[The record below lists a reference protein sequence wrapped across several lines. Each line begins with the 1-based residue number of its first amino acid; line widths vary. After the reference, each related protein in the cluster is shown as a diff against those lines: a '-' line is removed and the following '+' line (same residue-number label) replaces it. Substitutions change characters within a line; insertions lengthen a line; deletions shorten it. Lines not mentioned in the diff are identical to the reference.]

1 MEPRLSREPGHWL
14 QSPSVTLRLA
24 VGICVFWIGALTA
37 WELSPLSMEAE
48 TRLVNPLFFQLRQH
62 IDRAPPIHEN
72 IKSYGMDDTTISYM
86 QSPNLKLSQ
95 WVDLLEALDS
105 RSPKAIVI
113 DSLFSVTDV
122 GRDQQAERDAL
133 SARLKAIK
141 TPILMGSYASLKEV
155 RGREPWDLSDPAF
168 DIKNYLRQLP
178 QSPLTPD
185 QEADALPILDYG
197 NGFVYGP
204 DVFLREAL
212 YRIGHIHYGQK
223 EGRFHP
229 FIRVQR
235 NHLLPHVMLRVTGNA
250 YFKQGQLYV
259 NEGELPLSRDGSA
272 YINFPKRED
281 MVKSVRPLRLLLKP
295 KVQDKE
301 LQRISTDDYVYIIQ
315 MYFTGNVDF
324 KPSPLGIIPGAFSH
338 LAVLNNILQRD
349 WLRPIEA
356 GPWLIAGFGCLSA
369 LLAYWLSPAVLIMIL
384 VGSLCLW
391 ALICFY
397 AFAWLGLVIPWL
409 GPSMSFFFVGLSIA
423 GFRIRAMELKS
434 WYIKQTLQ
442 GTVEKTVLNEL
453 SKHPERLSLEARERV
468 LTIMFIDIVGF
479 SLMVENQLPRTAF
492 ESLRSLIEELSA
504 TVHRHGGI
512 VNKTLGDGL
521 LCFFGYSFHDDKEST
536 DHAEQAVLTALEI
549 QRANVPRMIR
559 AAKRREPV
567 FPLRIGINTAAVFL
581 GNLGSGEKLDFT
593 VIGNGVNFAK
603 RLEGACLPHSVL
615 VGPTTKE
622 LVEPL
627 GTINARAKRRLI
639 AIKHHIEMV
648 ESWEYDPFL
657 SQPELRAQAE
667 EVYKTTAY
675 LTRVERRWSV
685 AKPERILL
693 TTLSG
698 PAHLLNFSSTGMSFS
713 LPGLIPRGTR
723 LELNIDSMD
732 GVLYQQLAG
741 FGLQKLQVEVRW
753 VQKSEE
759 RYLHGVRYLDLDAR
773 QTDLITDLL
782 CQYALAEFEEVSA
795 DDVAS

>member
-1 MEPRLSREPGHWL
+1 LSREPGHWL
-14 QSPSVTLRLA
+14 QSPSVSLKLA
-24 VGICVFWIGALTA
+24 VGICLFWITLLTL
-37 WELSPLSMEAE
+37 WELSPLAVEAE
-48 TRLVNPLFFQLRQH
+48 TRIVNPLLFQMRQK
-62 IDRAPPIHEN
+62 IERAPQVNPH

-86 QSPNLKLSQ
+86 QRPHLKLSQ
-95 WVDLLEALDS
+95 WVALLEAINS

-122 GRDQQAERDAL
+122 SPDEQAERDSLAQ
-133 SARLKAIK
+133 RLKAIQ
-141 TPILMGSYASLKEV
+141 TPILMGSYASMKQV
-155 RGREPWDLSDPAF
+155 RGREHWDLNDPAF
-168 DIKNYLRQLP
+168 DINHYLRQLP
-178 QSPLTPD
+178 QSPLTAD
-185 QEADALPILDYG
+185 QEAAALPVIDYG

-229 FIRVQR
+229 FIRLQKNR
-235 NHLLPHVMLRVTGNA
+235 LLPHVMVRASGEA
-250 YFKQGQLYV
+250 YFKQGQLYM

-272 YINFPKRED
+272 YINFPNRD
-281 MVKSVRPLRLLLKP
+281 QMVKSVRPLRLLLKP
-295 KVQDKE
+295 SLQDKE
-301 LQRISTDDYVYIIQ
+301 LQRISSEDYVYIIQ
-315 MYFTGNVDF
+315 MYYTGNVDF
-324 KPSPLGIIPGAFSH
+324 KPSPIGMIPGAFSH
-338 LAVLNNILQRD
+338 LAVLNNILQKE

-356 GPWLIAGFGCLSA
+356 GPWLIAGFGCFAA
-369 LLAYWLSPAVLIMIL
+369 LLAFWLSPAVLIMIL
-384 VGSLCLW
+384 VASLCLW
-391 ALICFY
+391 ALLCFY

-409 GPSMSFFFVGLSIA
+409 GPSMSFFFIGLSIA

-442 GTVEKTVLNEL
+442 GTVENKVLNEL
-453 SKHPERLSLEARERV
+453 SKHPERLALEARERV

-492 ESLRSLIEELSA
+492 ESLRSLIEELSS

-536 DHAEQAVLTALEI
+536 DHAEQALLTALEI
-549 QRANVPRMIR
+549 QRSNVPRMIR
-559 AAKRREPV
+559 SSKRREPV
-567 FPLRIGINTAAVFL
+567 FPLRIGINTSAVFL

-657 SQPELRAQAE
+657 NQPELRAQAE
-667 EVYKTTAY
+667 EVYKTSAY

-723 LELNIDSMD
+723 LELNIDSAD
-732 GVLYQQLAG
+732 GLLYQQLAG
-741 FGLQKLQVEVRW
+741 FGLQKIQVEVRW

-782 CQYALAEFEEVSA
+782 CQYALAEFEDISA
-795 DDVAS
+795 EDAAS